1 MRAIKSLIAAALLLF
16 AGSAW
21 AQSGSGSFGPGPQPS
36 AGIYLPLAGGT
47 MTGNIAMG
55 GNAITGGGAI
65 TGTALTGATANITT
79 LGTITAVAY
88 GFNSAKTGL
97 FSGSQDSN
105 IQISING
112 TSAIQF
118 GGSVTLNTL
127 LIGNTGSSFELNNA
141 GASSTVP
148 TLIPNRGATTTGIGA
163 QASGNLSEIIVGAEV
178 GRWTSTGLNNAVI
191 GATTPAAGSFTYN
204 TGTGDFVCAPITSGA
219 LSQGVTT
226 CVASDKRVK
235 NDLGII
241 TPEKAVARVMALPDE
256 HRFTY
261 KAGYGPSGDHTG
273 WWAQDI
279 QKIWPGVVYKGKKMP
294 ITPDGELTFDR
305 GEIGPD
311 TTTAVKWLVG
321 QVTDLKAQNAS
332 LRAANDNLGR
342 RLSALETHRKLA
354 SAR

>member
-1 MRAIKSLIAAALLLF
+1 MRTMKGIIFAAMMVFSGTAL
-16 AGSAW
+16 
-21 AQSGSGSFGPGPQPS
+21 AQIGAGSFGPGPQL
-36 AGIYLPLAGGT
+36 GTGVYLPLAGG
-47 MTGNIAMG
+47 AMNG
-55 GNAITGGGAI
+55 GS
-65 TGTALTGATANITT
+65 ANITNM
-79 LGTITAVAY
+79 GTISTTNAA
-88 GFNSAKTGL
+88 GFNLNGGAASATNPT
-97 FSGSQDSN
+97 FS
-105 IQISING
+105 
-112 TSAIQF
+112 
-118 GGSVTLNTL
+118 
-127 LIGNTGSSFELNNA
+127 
-141 GASSTVP
+141 
-148 TLIPNRGATTTGIGA
+148 PNRAATTTGIGA
-163 QASGNLSEIIVGAEV
+163 QASGNMSEIVVGAEV

-191 GATTPAAGSFTYN
+191 GATAPAAGSFTYN

-311 TTTAVKWLVG
+311 TTTAVKWLIG
-321 QVTDLKAQNAS
+321 QVTALKAQNAS
-332 LRAANDNLGR
+332 LRAVNDNLGR